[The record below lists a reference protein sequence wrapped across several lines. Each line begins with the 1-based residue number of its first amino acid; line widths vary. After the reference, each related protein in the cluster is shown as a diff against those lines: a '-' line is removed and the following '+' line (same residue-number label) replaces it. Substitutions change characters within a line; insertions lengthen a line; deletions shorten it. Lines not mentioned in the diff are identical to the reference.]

1 MEYPILYSFIRCPYA
16 MRARMALKLTNTK
29 CEIREVRLNNKPKQ
43 MIDKSPKGTVPVLVL
58 QKKVIDESN
67 DIIEWALSS
76 NNIFDGNIDH
86 DQINLTINLNV
97 QNHLENILEDAIIKY
112 DAEASFGIILNVN
125 NGEIIAMTSLPDFDP
140 NASYEQIADKMR
152 PINKFNRNTL
162 GVYEFGSVM
171 KIFTTAIGIEENIFH
186 PNSKLIRN
194 IVGGTSNIPKRYPT
208 IINAHTNKKI
218 SVKVLVIN

>member
-58 QKKVIDESN
+58 QKEVIDESN

-86 DQINLTINLNV
+86 DQIDLTNNLIELFDSKFKYNLDRYKYAIRYKNIDKDKHKIECLDILINLENV
-97 QNHLENILEDAIIKY
+97 ISNDGWILGSKINKLDISILPFIRQFRIADIEWFDKQNKIKGIQKILFNFLDSNLFKEVMYKY
-112 DAEASFGIILNVN
+112 DVW
-125 NGEIIAMTSLPDFDP
+125 
-140 NASYEQIADKMR
+140 
-152 PINKFNRNTL
+152 
-162 GVYEFGSVM
+162 
-171 KIFTTAIGIEENIFH
+171 EENAEPQFF
-186 PNSKLIRN
+186 P
-194 IVGGTSNIPKRYPT
+194 
-208 IINAHTNKKI
+208 
-218 SVKVLVIN
+218 

>member
-86 DQINLTINLNV
+86 DQINLTNNLIELFDSKFKYNLDRYKYATRYENIDKDKHKNECLEILINLENLISNEGWILGSKINKLDISILPFIRQFRIADIEWFDK
-97 QNHLENILEDAIIKY
+97 QNKIKGIQKILFNFLDSNLFKEVMYKY
-112 DAEASFGIILNVN
+112 DVW
-125 NGEIIAMTSLPDFDP
+125 
-140 NASYEQIADKMR
+140 
-152 PINKFNRNTL
+152 
-162 GVYEFGSVM
+162 
-171 KIFTTAIGIEENIFH
+171 EENAEPQFF
-186 PNSKLIRN
+186 P
-194 IVGGTSNIPKRYPT
+194 
-208 IINAHTNKKI
+208 
-218 SVKVLVIN
+218 

>member
-58 QKKVIDESN
+58 EKEVIDESN

-86 DQINLTINLNV
+86 DQIDLTNNLIELFDSKFKYNLDRYKYATRYENINKDKHKKECLEILINLENLISNEGWILGSKINKLDISILPFIRQFRIADIEWFDKQNKIKGV
-97 QNHLENILEDAIIKY
+97 QKILFNFLDSNLFKEVMYKY
-112 DAEASFGIILNVN
+112 DVW
-125 NGEIIAMTSLPDFDP
+125 
-140 NASYEQIADKMR
+140 
-152 PINKFNRNTL
+152 
-162 GVYEFGSVM
+162 
-171 KIFTTAIGIEENIFH
+171 EENAEPQFF
-186 PNSKLIRN
+186 P
-194 IVGGTSNIPKRYPT
+194 
-208 IINAHTNKKI
+208 
-218 SVKVLVIN
+218 

>member
-58 QKKVIDESN
+58 QKEVIDESN

-86 DQINLTINLNV
+86 DQIDLTNNLIELFDSKFKYNLDRYKYATRYENINKDKHKKECLKILINLENLISNEGWILGSKINKLDISILPFIRQFRIADNEWFDK
-97 QNHLENILEDAIIKY
+97 QNKIKGIQKILFNFLDSNLFKEVMYKY
-112 DAEASFGIILNVN
+112 DVW
-125 NGEIIAMTSLPDFDP
+125 
-140 NASYEQIADKMR
+140 
-152 PINKFNRNTL
+152 
-162 GVYEFGSVM
+162 
-171 KIFTTAIGIEENIFH
+171 EENAEPQFF
-186 PNSKLIRN
+186 P
-194 IVGGTSNIPKRYPT
+194 
-208 IINAHTNKKI
+208 
-218 SVKVLVIN
+218 

>member
-58 QKKVIDESN
+58 EKEVIDESN

-86 DQINLTINLNV
+86 NQIDLTNNLIELFDSKFKYNVDRYKYATRYENINKDKHKKECLEILINLENLISNEGWILGSKINKLDISILPFIRQFRIADIEWFDKQNKIKGV
-97 QNHLENILEDAIIKY
+97 QKILFNFLDSNLFKEVMYKY
-112 DAEASFGIILNVN
+112 DVW
-125 NGEIIAMTSLPDFDP
+125 
-140 NASYEQIADKMR
+140 
-152 PINKFNRNTL
+152 
-162 GVYEFGSVM
+162 
-171 KIFTTAIGIEENIFH
+171 EENAEPQFF
-186 PNSKLIRN
+186 P
-194 IVGGTSNIPKRYPT
+194 
-208 IINAHTNKKI
+208 
-218 SVKVLVIN
+218 

>member
-58 QKKVIDESN
+58 EKEVIDESN

-86 DQINLTINLNV
+86 DQINLTNNLIELFDSKFKYNLDRYKYAPRYENIDKDKHKNECLDILINLENLISNEGWILGSKINKLDISILPFIRQFRIADIEWFDK
-97 QNHLENILEDAIIKY
+97 QNKIKGIQKILFNFLDSNLFKEVMYKY
-112 DAEASFGIILNVN
+112 DVW
-125 NGEIIAMTSLPDFDP
+125 
-140 NASYEQIADKMR
+140 
-152 PINKFNRNTL
+152 
-162 GVYEFGSVM
+162 
-171 KIFTTAIGIEENIFH
+171 EENAEPQFF
-186 PNSKLIRN
+186 P
-194 IVGGTSNIPKRYPT
+194 
-208 IINAHTNKKI
+208 
-218 SVKVLVIN
+218 

>member
-1 MEYPILYSFIRCPYA
+1 

-86 DQINLTINLNV
+86 DQINLTNNLIKLFDSKFKYNLDRYKYATRYENIDKDKHKKECLEILINLENLISNEGWILGSKINKLDISILPFIRQFRIADIEWFDK
-97 QNHLENILEDAIIKY
+97 QNKIKGIQKILFNFLDSNLFKEVMYKY
-112 DAEASFGIILNVN
+112 DVW
-125 NGEIIAMTSLPDFDP
+125 
-140 NASYEQIADKMR
+140 
-152 PINKFNRNTL
+152 
-162 GVYEFGSVM
+162 
-171 KIFTTAIGIEENIFH
+171 EENAEPQFF
-186 PNSKLIRN
+186 P
-194 IVGGTSNIPKRYPT
+194 
-208 IINAHTNKKI
+208 
-218 SVKVLVIN
+218 

>member
-86 DQINLTINLNV
+86 DQIDLTNNLIELFDSKFKYNLDRYKYATRYENIDKDKHKMECLDILINLENV
-97 QNHLENILEDAIIKY
+97 ISNKEWILGSKINKLDISILPFIRQFRIADIEWFDKQNKIKGIQKILFNFLDSNLFKEVMYKY
-112 DAEASFGIILNVN
+112 DVW
-125 NGEIIAMTSLPDFDP
+125 
-140 NASYEQIADKMR
+140 
-152 PINKFNRNTL
+152 
-162 GVYEFGSVM
+162 
-171 KIFTTAIGIEENIFH
+171 EENAEPQFF
-186 PNSKLIRN
+186 P
-194 IVGGTSNIPKRYPT
+194 
-208 IINAHTNKKI
+208 
-218 SVKVLVIN
+218 